1 MLKRNKKTL
10 YECLGQLKL
19 LERLATLV
27 PVTTVAA
34 ITTIITTMT
43 VGATTAKAQATPS
56 HDYLNTYR
64 SSAMTHI
71 FVSQSI
77 EGEYGDVTI
86 TNSKSTGLTAAATPI
101 TSKWRGYNLTQTF
114 GLEVLKFVQF
124 NVAHSMMNMR
134 SSSSGLERLGGSR
147 FSGGMRLVFL
157 APVANLEAGGG
168 VIGSRYDY
176 QHDLT
181 SSDFYGSGV
190 YYSLGFN
197 YFMSDKVSLFG
208 QAKMIDEH
216 AIRTGGNAEEKS
228 ISAKMTNIGFG
239 FTLWI

>member
-1 MLKRNKKTL
+1 MLKLNEKNPKHPKHRNGG
-10 YECLGQLKL
+10 LGRLTALKI
-19 LERLATLV
+19 LATLL
-27 PVTTVAA
+27 PLASF
-34 ITTIITTMT
+34 
-43 VGATTAKAQATPS
+43 ATTAKAQATPS

-71 FVSQSI
+71 FVSQSV
-77 EGEYGDVTI
+77 EGEYGDFTI
-86 TNSKSTGLTAAATPI
+86 TNSKSSGIASTTGPI

-197 YFMSDKVSLFG
+197 YFMSEKVSVFG

-216 AIRTGGNAEEKS
+216 AMRTGGSADEKS

>member
-1 MLKRNKKTL
+1 MLKRNKNTPRGCDVQEYPSRLMKTFII
-10 YECLGQLKL
+10 
-19 LERLATLV
+19 
-27 PVTTVAA
+27 VAA
-34 ITTIITTMT
+34 LLPLASITT
-43 VGATTAKAQATPS
+43 AANAQASPS

-64 SSAMTHI
+64 SSSLTHV

-77 EGEYGDVTI
+77 EGEYGDFTI
-86 TNSKSTGLTAAATPI
+86 TNSRRSTLAASTGSI
-101 TSKWRGYNLTQTF
+101 TSKWQGYNLTQTF

-168 VIGSRYDY
+168 FIGSRYDY

-181 SSDFYGSGV
+181 ASDFYGSGV

-216 AIRTGGNAEEKS
+216 AVRNGGSADEKT
-228 ISAKMTNIGFG
+228 ISAKTTNLGFG

>member
-1 MLKRNKKTL
+1 MLKLNKKTHTGRL
-10 YECLGQLKL
+10 RLLNSLKIA
-19 LERLATLV
+19 ATLL
-27 PVTTVAA
+27 PMATFATTV
-34 ITTIITTMT
+34 
-43 VGATTAKAQATPS
+43 KAQATPS

-64 SSAMTHI
+64 SSAMTHV
-71 FVSQSI
+71 FVSQSV
-77 EGEYGDVTI
+77 EGEYGDFTI
-86 TNSKSTGLTAAATPI
+86 SNSKSSGIASMAGPS

-124 NVAHSMMNMR
+124 NAAHSMMNMR

-147 FSGGMRLVFL
+147 FSGGMRLVFR

-197 YFMSDKVSLFG
+197 YFMSEKVSLFG

-216 AIRTGGNAEEKS
+216 AIRTGGSADEKS